1 MHSDLDMRLG
11 IRQTPTTRVIL
22 VRHGRSTYNEKGLYQ
37 GSSDDSVLTET
48 GRNSAYQTG
57 LALRELA
64 IDAIYTSPLKRTQQ
78 TAKEI
83 LTALSTAT
91 EALPP
96 LQVAD
101 NLKEISMHYWEG
113 LPYSYVRE
121 QFPEDY
127 RCWQERPHQFEM
139 RRQKAEDKRQ
149 EAEDGRQKE
158 FVISDSSFLIEH
170 SESSTFPVLNLYE
183 QAQQFWQEILPR
195 HNGQTLLLV
204 SHGGTNRAL
213 INTALGI
220 TPTHYHVLQQC
231 NCGLSVLSF
240 PAGASNPAQLEALNL
255 TTHLGK
261 TLPKLKQGRRG
272 IRLLLVPCGTTNPEQ
287 TQKLAQLLKDETIHF
302 SLNAASDNCQAIEKQ
317 LLQYHPTTVQF
328 QVLREDFP
336 DDWQQTI
343 SARSSSEDTLSE
355 LVTGLV
361 IAPEV
366 TIRRFM
372 SQVLGKGSEQLEN
385 LQLRQGAI
393 SVIHYPSPNQSP
405 VLQVVNLGLPIATMK
420 RQFRSPTSES
430 NSSSSIRV
438 SAKKSGICLKS

>member
-1 MHSDLDMRLG
+1 MRKIPMHSDLDIRLG

-37 GSSDDSVLTET
+37 GSCDDSLLTET

-78 TAKEI
+78 TANEI
-83 LTALSTAT
+83 LAALSTAT

-127 RCWQERPHQFEM
+127 RCWQERPHHFEM
-139 RRQKAEDKRQ
+139 RMP
-149 EAEDGRQKE
+149 KE
-158 FVISDSSFLIEH
+158 PVVPDSSLFSEH
-170 SESSTFPVLNLYE
+170 SEHSTFPVLNLYE
-183 QAQQFWQEILPR
+183 QARQFWQEILPR
-195 HNGQTLLLV
+195 HIGQTLLLV

-220 TPTHYHVLQQC
+220 TPDRYHALQQC
-231 NCGLSVLSF
+231 NCGLSILSF
-240 PAGASNPAQLEALNL
+240 PSDMRQPAQLEALNL
-255 TTHLGK
+255 STHLGK
-261 TLPKLKQGRRG
+261 TLPKLKQGRQG

-317 LLQYHPTTVQF
+317 LLQSHPATVQF

-361 IAPEV
+361 IAREM
-366 TIRRFM
+366 TIKRFM

-385 LQLRQGAI
+385 LQLRQGSI

-405 VLQVVNLGLPIATMK
+405 VLQAMNISD
-420 RQFRSPTSES
+420 RSSFLSRFPSKH
-430 NSSSSIRV
+430 
-438 SAKKSGICLKS
+438 KKSTNTLIPPTNLRLKTKTP